1 MARQIVLA
9 SGSAIRGQMLSNAG
23 IAFEAI
29 VPRVDEEMIK
39 IALQAEKATPRDIAD
54 ALAETKARKIGGKH
68 PDKLVI
74 GCDQVLDFDVLDFDG
89 QILSKPQTPDEAKEQ
104 LKALR
109 GKRHSLLSAVVVYH
123 QLEPLW
129 RHVGQVR
136 LYMRDISDSYLNEY
150 VDRNWPS
157 LQSSVGGYKLEEEG
171 VRLFSRIE
179 GDYFTIL
186 GLPLIEMINYLTA
199 SGDLKA

>member
-9 SGSAIRGQMLSNAG
+9 SGSAIRGQLLSNAG
-23 IAFEAI
+23 IAYEAI

-39 IALQAEKATPRDIAD
+39 KSLAAEEATPRDVAD
-54 ALAETKARKIGGKH
+54 MLAEAKARKVGGKH
-68 PDKLVI
+68 PDRLVI
-74 GCDQVLDFDVLDFDG
+74 GCDQVLDSGG
-89 QILSKPQTPDEAKEQ
+89 QIMSKPKTPDEAKAQ

-109 GKRHSLLSAVVVYH
+109 GKRHSLLSAVVIYH
-123 QLEPLW
+123 ELEPLW

-136 LYMRDISDSYLNEY
+136 LYMRDISDSYLEEY

-186 GLPLIEMINYLTA
+186 GLPLIEMINYLTV

>member
-9 SGSAIRGQMLSNAG
+9 SGSAIRGQMLFNAG
-23 IAFEAI
+23 IAYEAI
-29 VPRVDEEMIK
+29 VPRIDEEMIK
-39 IALQAEKATPRDIAD
+39 KSLIEEEATPRDIAD
-54 ALAETKARKIGGKH
+54 ALAETKARKIGAKY
-68 PDKLVI
+68 PEKLVI
-74 GCDQVLDFDVLDFDG
+74 GCDQVLDING
-89 QILSKPQTPDEAKEQ
+89 RILSKPQTPEEAIEQ

-109 GKRHSLLSAVVVYH
+109 GKRHSLLSAVVIYH
-123 QLEPLW
+123 RLEPLW

-136 LYMRDISDSYLNEY
+136 LYMRDISDSYLEEY

-186 GLPLIEMINYLTA
+186 GLPLIEMINYLTV

>member
-39 IALQAEKATPRDIAD
+39 MALQAEQATPRDIAD
-54 ALAETKARKIGGKH
+54 ALAETKARKIGVKH

-74 GCDQVLDFDVLDFDG
+74 GCDQVLDIEG
-89 QILSKPQTPDEAKEQ
+89 QILSKPQTPEEAKEQ
-104 LKALR
+104 LKVLR

-123 QLEPLW
+123 ELEPLW

-186 GLPLIEMINYLTA
+186 GLPMIEMINYLTA

>member
-74 GCDQVLDFDVLDFDG
+74 GCDQVLDFDG
-89 QILSKPQTPDEAKEQ
+89 QILSKPQTPEEAREQ

-123 QLEPLW
+123 ELEPLW

-150 VDRNWPS
+150 VERNWPS

>member
-74 GCDQVLDFDVLDFDG
+74 GCDQVLDFDG
-89 QILSKPQTPDEAKEQ
+89 QIISKPQTPDEAKEQ

-109 GKRHSLLSAVVVYH
+109 GKRHCLLSAVVVYH
-123 QLEPLW
+123 ELEPLW

-150 VDRNWPS
+150 VERNWPS

>member
-74 GCDQVLDFDVLDFDG
+74 GCDQVLDFDG
-89 QILSKPQTPDEAKEQ
+89 QFLSKPQTPEEAREQ

-123 QLEPLW
+123 ELEPLW

-186 GLPLIEMINYLTA
+186 GLPLIETINYLTA

>member
-39 IALQAEKATPRDIAD
+39 MALQAEQATPRDIAD
-54 ALAETKARKIGGKH
+54 ALAETKARKIGVKH

-74 GCDQVLDFDVLDFDG
+74 GCDQVLDIEG
-89 QILSKPQTPDEAKEQ
+89 QILSKPQTPEEAKEQ
-104 LKALR
+104 LKVLR

-123 QLEPLW
+123 ELEPLW
-129 RHVGQVR
+129 RHVGQVK

-186 GLPLIEMINYLTA
+186 GLPMIEMINYLTA

>member
-23 IAFEAI
+23 IAFEAV

-74 GCDQVLDFDVLDFDG
+74 GCDQVLDFDG

-123 QLEPLW
+123 ELEPLW

-150 VDRNWPS
+150 VERNWPS

>member
-39 IALQAEKATPRDIAD
+39 MALQAEQATPRDIAD
-54 ALAETKARKIGGKH
+54 TLAETKARKIGGKH
-68 PDKLVI
+68 PDKMVI
-74 GCDQVLDFDVLDFDG
+74 GCDQVLDIEG
-89 QILSKPQTPDEAKEQ
+89 QILSKPQTPEEVKEQ

-123 QLEPLW
+123 ELKPLW

-186 GLPLIEMINYLTA
+186 GLPMIEMINYLTA

>member
-74 GCDQVLDFDVLDFDG
+74 GCDQVLDFDG

-123 QLEPLW
+123 ELEPLW

-171 VRLFSRIE
+171 ARLFSRIE

>member
-74 GCDQVLDFDVLDFDG
+74 GCDQVLDFDG

-123 QLEPLW
+123 ELEPLW

-150 VDRNWPS
+150 VERNWPS

>member
-74 GCDQVLDFDVLDFDG
+74 GCDQVLDFDG

-109 GKRHSLLSAVVVYH
+109 GKRHCLLSAVVVYH
-123 QLEPLW
+123 ELEPLW

-171 VRLFSRIE
+171 ARLFSRIE

>member
-74 GCDQVLDFDVLDFDG
+74 GCDQVLDFEG
-89 QILSKPQTPDEAKEQ
+89 QILSKPQTPEEAREQ

-171 VRLFSRIE
+171 ARLFSRIE

>member
-74 GCDQVLDFDVLDFDG
+74 GCDQVLDFDG

-109 GKRHSLLSAVVVYH
+109 GKRHCLLSAVVVYH
-123 QLEPLW
+123 ELEPLW

-136 LYMRDISDSYLNEY
+136 LYMRDITDSYLNEY
-150 VDRNWPS
+150 VERNWPS

>member
-74 GCDQVLDFDVLDFDG
+74 GCDQVLDFDG

-104 LKALR
+104 LKVLR

-123 QLEPLW
+123 ELEPLW

-150 VDRNWPS
+150 VERNWPS

>member
-39 IALQAEKATPRDIAD
+39 MALQAEQATPRDIAD

-74 GCDQVLDFDVLDFDG
+74 GCDQVLDIEG
-89 QILSKPQTPDEAKEQ
+89 QILSKPQTPEEVKEQ

-123 QLEPLW
+123 ELKPLW

-186 GLPLIEMINYLTA
+186 GLPMIEMINYLTA

>member
-39 IALQAEKATPRDIAD
+39 IALQAEKATPRDIAA

-74 GCDQVLDFDVLDFDG
+74 GCDQVLDFDG

-109 GKRHSLLSAVVVYH
+109 GKRNSLLSAVVVYH
-123 QLEPLW
+123 ELEPLW

-150 VDRNWPS
+150 VERNWPS

>member
-74 GCDQVLDFDVLDFDG
+74 GCDQVLDFDG

-123 QLEPLW
+123 ELEPLW

-186 GLPLIEMINYLTA
+186 GLPMIEMINYLTA

>member
-68 PDKLVI
+68 PGKLVI
-74 GCDQVLDFDVLDFDG
+74 GCDQVLDFDG
-89 QILSKPQTPDEAKEQ
+89 QILSKPQTPEEAKEQ
-104 LKALR
+104 LKVLR

-123 QLEPLW
+123 ELEPLW

-171 VRLFSRIE
+171 ARLFSRIE

-186 GLPLIEMINYLTA
+186 GLPLIEMTNYLTA

>member
-9 SGSAIRGQMLSNAG
+9 SGSAIREQMLSNAG

-74 GCDQVLDFDVLDFDG
+74 GCDQVLDFDG
-89 QILSKPQTPDEAKEQ
+89 QILSKPQTPEEAREQ

>member
-9 SGSAIRGQMLSNAG
+9 SGSTIRGQMLSNAG

-39 IALQAEKATPRDIAD
+39 MALQAEQATPRDIAD
-54 ALAETKARKIGGKH
+54 TLAETKARKIGGKH

-74 GCDQVLDFDVLDFDG
+74 GCDQVLDIEG
-89 QILSKPQTPDEAKEQ
+89 QILSKPQTPEEVKEQ

-123 QLEPLW
+123 ELKPLW

-186 GLPLIEMINYLTA
+186 GLPMIEMINYLTA

>member
-39 IALQAEKATPRDIAD
+39 MALQAEQATPRDIAD

-74 GCDQVLDFDVLDFDG
+74 GCDQVLDIEG
-89 QILSKPQTPDEAKEQ
+89 QILSKPQTPEAAKEQ

-123 QLEPLW
+123 ELKPLW

-150 VDRNWPS
+150 VGRNWSS

-186 GLPLIEMINYLTA
+186 GLPMIEMINYLTA

>member
-74 GCDQVLDFDVLDFDG
+74 GCDQVLDFDG
-89 QILSKPQTPDEAKEQ
+89 QILSKPQTPEEAKEQ
-104 LKALR
+104 LKVLR

-123 QLEPLW
+123 ELEPLW

-150 VDRNWPS
+150 VERNWPS

>member
-74 GCDQVLDFDVLDFDG
+74 GCDQVLDFDG
-89 QILSKPQTPDEAKEQ
+89 QILSKPQTPEEAKEQ
-104 LKALR
+104 LKVLR

-123 QLEPLW
+123 ELEPLW

-171 VRLFSRIE
+171 ARLFSRIE
-179 GDYFTIL
+179 GNYFTIL

>member
-74 GCDQVLDFDVLDFDG
+74 GCDQVLDFDG

-123 QLEPLW
+123 ELEPLW
-129 RHVGQVR
+129 RHIGQVR

-150 VDRNWPS
+150 VERNWPS

>member
-74 GCDQVLDFDVLDFDG
+74 GCDQVLDFDG
-89 QILSKPQTPDEAKEQ
+89 QILSKPQTPEEAREQ